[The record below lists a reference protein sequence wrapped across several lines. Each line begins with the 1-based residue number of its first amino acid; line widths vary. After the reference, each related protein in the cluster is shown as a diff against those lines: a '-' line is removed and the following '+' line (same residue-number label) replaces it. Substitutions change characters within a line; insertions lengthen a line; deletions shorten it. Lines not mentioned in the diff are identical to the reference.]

1 MDFYGNLKIKW
12 TYVTQCVDR
21 SVVKRI
27 VPMESEPDPGRLV
40 LARVSLIGRHKEVEG
55 TDGRKRMLFP
65 NDVIAGAL
73 AYRYATDQFEGH
85 PIASGATGHLLGIGG
100 TCGLVVSKNERM
112 VDPTCLEWI
121 GTLADDR
128 GEALNLRRFVRNH
141 RRTAVTPRPR
151 TILVVGASMNAGK
164 TTTAAQ
170 VIRSLSGQGCRVAA
184 AKITGTAC
192 RKDPGIMED
201 AGAVRVLD
209 FTHAGYPSTAHLPAG
224 DLLALASDLRALLLE
239 ERPEFIMYEIADG
252 IFQRETRLLLEDP
265 AFRETVDVVLYAA
278 PESPSCESGVRWLH
292 QWGYTLGAVAGPV
305 ANSRLGMEEVR
316 DATGVPCLNG
326 EMILG
331 GALNNLLLPA
341 PATSMGGTARTA

>member
-1 MDFYGNLKIKW
+1 MDCFGNVRIKW
-12 TYVTQCVDR
+12 TYATHRADR
-21 SVVKRI
+21 SMVKHL
-27 VPMESEPDPGRLV
+27 VPMGRDADPGRLV
-40 LARVSLIGRHKEVEG
+40 LARVTTIGRHKEVEG
-55 TDGRKRMLFP
+55 TDGRKRTLFP

-85 PIASGATGHLLGIGG
+85 PIASGATGHLLAIGG
-100 TCGLVVSKNERM
+100 ACGLVVSKNERM

-121 GTLADDR
+121 GTLADGQ
-128 GEALNLRRFVRNH
+128 GEALNLRRFALKPRN
-141 RRTAVTPRPR
+141 AAGAPRPQ
-151 TILVVGASMNAGK
+151 TTLVVGASMNAGK

-170 VIRSLSGQGCRVAA
+170 VIRSLSGQGRRVAA

-224 DLLALASDLRALLLE
+224 DLLALASDLRELLLE
-239 ERPEFIMYEIADG
+239 QRPEFIVYEIADG

-265 AFRETVDVVLYAA
+265 LFRETIDVVLYAA
-278 PESPSCESGVRWLH
+278 PESPSCESGVRRLH
-292 QWGYTLGAVAGPV
+292 QWGYTVGAVAGPV
-305 ANSRLGMEEVR
+305 ANSRLGMEEAR

-331 GALNNLLLPA
+331 GALNDILMPA
-341 PATSMGGTARTA
+341 PAASMGGTARTA

>member
-1 MDFYGNLKIKW
+1 MDYFGNVRIKW
-12 TYVTQCVDR
+12 TYATHRVDH
-21 SVVKRI
+21 SVIRNV
-27 VPMESEPDPGRLV
+27 VPMNGNLDPGRIV
-40 LARVSLIGRHKEVEG
+40 LARVTTIVRHKEVEG

-65 NDVIAGAL
+65 NDVIAGVL

-85 PIASGATGHLLGIGG
+85 PIASGAIGHLLAIGG
-100 TCGLVVSKNERM
+100 ACGLVVSKNERM

-128 GEALNLRRFVRNH
+128 GEALNLRRFALKH

-151 TILVVGASMNAGK
+151 TVLVVGASMNAGK

-170 VIRSLSGQGCRVAA
+170 VIRSLSGQGRRVAA

-224 DLLALASDLRALLLE
+224 DLLSLASDLRALLLE
-239 ERPEFIMYEIADG
+239 ERPEFIVYEIADG
-252 IFQRETRLLLEDP
+252 IFQRETQLLLEDP

-278 PESPSCESGVRWLH
+278 PESPSCESGVRWLR
-292 QWGYTLGAVAGPV
+292 QWGHTVGAVAGPV
-305 ANSRLGMEEVR
+305 ANSRLGMEEVQG
-316 DATGVPCLNG
+316 ATGVPCLNG

-341 PATSMGGTARTA
+341 PAASMGGTARTA